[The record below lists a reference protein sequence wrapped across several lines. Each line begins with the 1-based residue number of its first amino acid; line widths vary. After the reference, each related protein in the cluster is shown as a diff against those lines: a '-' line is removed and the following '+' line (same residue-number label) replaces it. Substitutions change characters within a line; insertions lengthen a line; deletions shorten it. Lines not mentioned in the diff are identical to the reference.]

1 LYNDR
6 EKLRKNFV
14 AILLVL
20 SSVTFAQKQKLKND
34 PAYDKKPLHFGF
46 TIGINTMDFTV
57 YHAGDKYPIDTAF
70 LYADVSKLNPGFSVG
85 IVSNL
90 KLTEYLDLR
99 FLPGISFGQRNLM
112 FYDMDRKLENDNHKL
127 ESSFVEFPLL
137 VKYKS
142 KRLNNWRPY
151 LVGGVTYRI
160 DLSARKEYDQGK
172 RGKDEY
178 VRLKRSDVYGE
189 IGFGIDLYLKYFKL
203 SPELKMAVGFR
214 DIMVHEPAAGEN
226 RKYAES
232 IDRLMSTLWILS
244 FHFE

>member
-1 LYNDR
+1 
-6 EKLRKNFV
+6 LRKAFV

-99 FLPGISFGQRNLM
+99 FLPGISFGQRNLI

-151 LVGGVTYRI
+151 LVGGLTYRI

-178 VRLKRSDVYGE
+178 VRLKQSDVYGE

-214 DIMVHEPAAGEN
+214 DIMVHEPAAGDN